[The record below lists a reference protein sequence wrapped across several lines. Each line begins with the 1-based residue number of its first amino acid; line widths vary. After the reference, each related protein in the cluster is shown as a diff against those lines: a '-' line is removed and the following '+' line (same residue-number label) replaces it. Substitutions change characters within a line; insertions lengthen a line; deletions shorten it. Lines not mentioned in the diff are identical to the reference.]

1 MIVPVEARQRVQ
13 ALHTLID
20 EYNYAYYVLDSP
32 RIPDVE
38 YDRLMR
44 ELQSLELKYPEL
56 ITRESPTQRVGSEP
70 LKILGEV
77 KHIIPMLSLAN
88 AFSEGELAD
97 FDRRVRERLDVE
109 QVSYA
114 AEPKLDG
121 LAVSL
126 LYQDGVLVQGAT
138 RGDGVTGENVTHNIR
153 TIPTVPLRLRG
164 RGIPSL
170 LEVRG
175 EVYMPK
181 AEFER
186 FNQEQAVKG
195 GRLFIN
201 PRNAAAGSLR
211 QLDPRITASRPLA
224 IFCYAVGRMEPG
236 VLPSWHSE
244 ILAQL
249 EQWGLR
255 IPPDLRVVNG
265 FTGCWGYCQHL
276 LKLRDELPYEIDG
289 VVFKVNCL
297 EQQRALGFIT
307 RAPRWAIA
315 YKFPAQEELT
325 HLLDIEVQVGRTG
338 ALTPVARLQPVFV
351 GGVMVS
357 KATLHNEDEI
367 RRKDIRIG
375 DTVYVRRAGDV
386 IPEVVKVVLEYR
398 PADARP
404 FEMPKQCP
412 ICGAE
417 IVKDK
422 GGAIARCSG
431 GLYCPAQRKEEI
443 KHFASRRAMDIRG
456 LGEKLVDQ
464 LTKEGLVK
472 DAADLYHL
480 TVEQL
485 SILEGMGQKSATN
498 LINAIEHSKHTTLPR
513 FLYALGIRE
522 VGEATAQVLAKEF
535 GRLEALEVVS
545 EERLQQ
551 VDDIGPIV
559 AAHVATFFRQPH
571 NRQVICRLR
580 EVGVCWAEEEHDK
593 QFSRPL
599 PLFGKTFV
607 LTGALES
614 MTREQAKERLQHLGG
629 KVNTSVSSK
638 VDYLIVGTYPG
649 SNLGK
654 AKGLGI
660 TLLDEAHFRNLLD
673 EAGFSEAASIG
684 SFKN

>member
-1 MIVPVEARQRVQ
+1 VQ
-13 ALHTLID
+13 ALRALIN
-20 EYNYAYYVLDSP
+20 EYNYAYYVVDNP
-32 RIPDVE
+32 RVPDAE

-56 ITRESPTQRVGSEP
+56 ITPDSPTQRVGSEP

-77 KHIIPMLSLAN
+77 KHIIPMLSLGN

-97 FDRRVRERLDVE
+97 FDRRVRGRLDIE

-138 RGDGVTGENVTHNIR
+138 RGDGVTGEDVTHNIR

-164 RGIPSL
+164 EGIPSL

-181 AEFER
+181 AGFER
-186 FNQEQAVKG
+186 FNQEQAAKG
-195 GRLFIN
+195 GRSFIN

-224 IFCYAVGRMEPG
+224 IFCYAVGGMEQG
-236 VLPSWHSE
+236 VLPSRHSE
-244 ILAQL
+244 VLAQL
-249 EQWGLR
+249 ERWGLR
-255 IPPDLRVVNG
+255 IPPELNVVKG
-265 FTGCWGYCQHL
+265 FAGCWEYCQRL
-276 LKLRDELPYEIDG
+276 LKLREGLPYEIDG

-297 EQQRALGFIT
+297 DQQRALGFIA

-325 HLLDIEVQVGRTG
+325 HLLGIEVQVGRTG

-357 KATLHNEDEI
+357 NATLHNEDEI

-386 IPEVVKVVLEYR
+386 IPEVVKVVLEHR
-398 PADARP
+398 PADARL
-404 FEMPKQCP
+404 FEMPRQCP

-417 IVKDK
+417 VVKDK
-422 GGAIARCSG
+422 GGVIARCSG

-443 KHFASRRAMDIRG
+443 KHFASRRAMDIHG

-464 LTKEGLVK
+464 LTEQGLVK

-485 SILEGMGQKSATN
+485 STLGRMGQKSATN

-545 EERLQQ
+545 QERLQQ
-551 VDDIGPIV
+551 VVDVGPIV
-559 AAHVATFFRQPH
+559 AAHIATFFRQPH
-571 NRQVICRLR
+571 NRQVICRLQ
-580 EVGVCWAEEEHDK
+580 EAGVRWAEEKHDE
-593 QFSRPL
+593 QLTLSL

-614 MTREQAKERLQHLGG
+614 MTREQAKEHLQHLGG
-629 KVNTSVSSK
+629 KVNSSVSSK
-638 VDYLIVGTYPG
+638 VDYLIVGTHPG
-649 SNLGK
+649 ANLEK
-654 AKGLGI
+654 AKSLGI

-673 EAGFSEAASIG
+673 EAGLSEVASIG
-684 SFKN
+684 SP